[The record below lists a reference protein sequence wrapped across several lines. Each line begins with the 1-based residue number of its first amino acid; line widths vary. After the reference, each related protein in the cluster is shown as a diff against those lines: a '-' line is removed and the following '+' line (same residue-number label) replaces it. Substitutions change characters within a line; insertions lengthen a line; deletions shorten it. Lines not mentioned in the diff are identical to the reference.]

1 MLRTNGPVLWHA
13 RDVCRLIG
21 RELRRF
27 CLNPEIYIEKGG
39 QRLRCGYTTGTCAAA
54 ASRAAAEM
62 LCSGKPVYAVRI
74 RTPKGPVLTIETDHI
89 ALSDGRAVC
98 AVKKDSGDDPDVTNG
113 TDVYAVVCFTEEAG
127 VRIEGG
133 AGVGRVTRPG
143 LDQPVGNA
151 AINSVP
157 RRMIRE
163 NVTEVLKKY
172 GLAETRGMSVT
183 ISIPEGRAL
192 AEKTFNP
199 KLGIVG
205 GISVLGTTGIVEP
218 MSEAAIVQTIRAEI
232 SIRREEHYP
241 LLPAAIGNYGLHFI
255 EETWGIPADT
265 FVTTSNFIG
274 DAARMT
280 AGAGFSEILMVGHI
294 GKLVKVAGGM
304 PNTHSMYGDN
314 RMEVM
319 AEIAGA
325 LVPASLRDDI
335 VRKIKSCVMTDAALD
350 VLEVFGLRK
359 AVSDEITRRA
369 KTAIEGFSDGKLRCE
384 TVMFSNKYG
393 LLAETAEA
401 GKMLGR
407 LRRTKMRKAGGL

>member
-1 MLRTNGPVLWHA
+1 M
-13 RDVCRLIG
+13 
-21 RELRRF
+21 
-27 CLNPEIYIEKGG
+27 NPEIYVEKGG

-54 ASRAAAEM
+54 AARAAAEM
-62 LCSGKPVYAVRI
+62 LCSGRPVCAVRI

-89 ALSDGRAVC
+89 TLSDGRAVC
-98 AVKKDSGDDPDVTNG
+98 SVQKDSGDDPDVTNG
-113 TDVYAVVCFTEEAG
+113 TDVYAEVYFTEGAG
-127 VRIEGG
+127 VKIEGG
-133 AGVGRVTRPG
+133 EGVGRVTRPG

-157 RRMIRE
+157 RRMIAE

-172 GLAETRGMSVT
+172 GLSKTRGMSVT

-218 MSEAAIVQTIRAEI
+218 MSDAAIVATIRAEI

-241 LLPAAIGNYGLHFI
+241 SLPAAIGNYGLHFI
-255 EETWGIPADT
+255 EETWGIAADT

-280 AGAGFSEILMVGHI
+280 AEAGFSEMLMVGHI
-294 GKLVKVAGGM
+294 GKLVKAAGGM

-319 AEIAGA
+319 AEITGEIAPA
-325 LVPASLRDDI
+325 FLREKLVQA
-335 VRKIKSCVMTDAALD
+335 IKHCVMTDAALD
-350 VLEVFGLRK
+350 VLDAAGLRK
-359 AVSDEITRRA
+359 AVSEEIARRA
-369 KTAIEGFSDGKLRCE
+369 KTAIEGFSGGRLRCE

-393 LLAETAEA
+393 LLAETAGA
-401 GKMLGR
+401 GEMLDG
-407 LRRTKMRKAGGL
+407 LRAFPGERTG